1 MDQLLEIAIIA
12 AIEAGKKI
20 MEIYLT
26 PEFEIEMK
34 VDQSPLTLA
43 DKMAHE
49 TIFAYLVKTNVPILS
64 EEGNSIPWEIR
75 KNWNSFWLVDPLD
88 GTKEFI
94 IRNNEFTVN
103 IAFIENGT
111 PVIGVIFVPVSNEL
125 YYADKNGSFK
135 CHVNLNEKSSIKSS
149 FEKSRK
155 LPFQP
160 PGSQFVVVGSRS
172 HLNKETEDFINKL
185 DTKGK
190 PLKMVTKGSS
200 LKLCLVASGEADLY
214 PRLGPTME
222 WDIAAGHAIAHFAG
236 RSVTKLNG
244 DQLVYNKENLLNPYF
259 VVK

>member
-12 AIEAGKKI
+12 ATEAGKKI

-49 TIFAYLVKTNVPILS
+49 TIFAHLVKTNVPILS

-94 IRNNEFTVN
+94 KRNNEFTVN
-103 IAFIENGT
+103 IAFIENNT
-111 PVIGVIFVPVSNEL
+111 PVMGVVYVPVSNEL

-135 CHVNLNEKSSIKSS
+135 CHVNLNEKSSTKSS
-149 FEKSRK
+149 FENSRK

-160 PGSQFVVVGSRS
+160 SGSHFVVIGSRS
-172 HLNKETEDFINKL
+172 HLNKETEEFINKL
-185 DTKGK
+185 DTNGK

-222 WDIAAGHAIAHFAG
+222 WDIAAGHAIARFAG
-236 RSVTKLNG
+236 RNVTKLNG
-244 DQLVYNKENLLNPYF
+244 DQLVYNKENLLNPHF